1 MSEYH
6 ILDGEGAVIN
16 TIVATEAFVEAA
28 YPGRWRLV
36 EPPQAAPQQRP
47 AVVITHISADP
58 AHAAQ
63 TRVADDLSEVTLP
76 VGATLTV
83 AAELRAGD
91 QIVPL
96 TEDFRLPLVS
106 TDGRQRLVLASM
118 VNGQLTMSV
127 QMRDS
132 RLWRLTEA
140 DINEHLPDASKMVF
154 AGLTIYA
161 VEVPGGATSTP
172 EARA

>member
-63 TRVADDLSEVTLP
+63 TRVTDDLREVTLP

-118 VNGQLTMSV
+118 VEGRLAVSV
-127 QMRDS
+127 EMRDS
-132 RLWRLTEA
+132 RLWRITEA
-140 DINEHLPDASKMVF
+140 DVNAHLPPERQMGF
-154 AGLTIYA
+154 AGLSIYA
-161 VEVPGGATSTP
+161 VEVPGGAASTP